1 MWDKQSQTQPE
12 LGELE
17 LRVAGLETQLNTAL
31 GILALTRPAATVLS
45 RCGAD
50 ATQQQEFFRIIDDL
64 TRRVDSG
71 ASVSF
76 SEFEDRVVDLV
87 PSKRGDRKFFETLI
101 EAVKLE
107 RPAAKP
113 MLDYLIHVMA
123 LFRA

>member
-1 MWDKQSQTQPE
+1 
-12 LGELE
+12 
-17 LRVAGLETQLNTAL
+17 
-31 GILALTRPAATVLS
+31 VLS
-45 RCGAD
+45 LCGAD
-50 ATQQQEFFRIIDDL
+50 QAQQQEFFRIIDDL

-87 PSKRGDRKFFETLI
+87 PNKRGDRKFFETLI